1 MSHAVA
7 DIHIDEEE
15 KIKEKLQSHLKFNRN
30 VFVANGSNRGRKHF
44 RLHSLLKRLFSP
56 VAVALGN

>member
-1 MSHAVA
+1 MSHTVA

-44 RLHSLLKRLFSP
+44 RLHSLLKR
-56 VAVALGN
+56 